1 MLLEKKQTNKQK
13 KKERKKKEKKRNP
26 NCIKSG
32 LTQTIQVR
40 LVISALLTMAGA
52 GVSVLTMAGVTCSVT
67 LRDCF
72 VTLSILFPVFPF
84 C

>member
-1 MLLEKKQTNKQK
+1 MLLEIGLLKNKQTNKQK

-32 LTQTIQVR
+32 LSHTIQVR
-40 LVISALLTMAGA
+40 LVISALLTMANFRC
-52 GVSVLTMAGVTCSVT
+52 TVT
-67 LRDCF
+67 LSDCL
-72 VTLSILFPVFPF
+72 VTLSILFSVFPF